1 MALLINNMS
10 YKLHPTVNNMVI
22 RSFRRESGITV
33 LLAFVVCLILSV
45 YKILTLIMKVAYD
58 QTFFV
63 AIDNIH
69 EILRRL

>member
-1 MALLINNMS
+1 MS

-45 YKILTLIMKVAYD
+45 YKILTMIMKVAYD